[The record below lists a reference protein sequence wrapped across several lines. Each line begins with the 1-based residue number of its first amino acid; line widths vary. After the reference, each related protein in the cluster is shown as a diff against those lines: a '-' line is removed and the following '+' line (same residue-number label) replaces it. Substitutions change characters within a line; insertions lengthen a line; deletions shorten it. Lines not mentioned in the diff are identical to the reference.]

1 MSLKLAENSV
11 LHSMIVRLCDT
22 QISRFSP
29 ILTNNTHRE
38 IKKKLVKKSADFFG
52 QEKSADFFVG
62 GEIVW
67 WDTSLRFIYYVF
79 LHKPMSM
86 RSSF

>member
-29 ILTNNTHRE
+29 ILTNDTHRE
-38 IKKKLVKKSADFFG
+38 IKKKSVEKSANFYG

-67 WDTSLRFIYYVF
+67 WDTSFIQQKNYY
-79 LHKPMSM
+79 L
-86 RSSF
+86 SFYDT